1 MNPLSYI
8 EINKKNIVHNFKQF
22 RNYVNPKTKIISVV
36 KANAYGHGLAQ
47 VVQILDQYTDYFAV
61 DDIEELTILR
71 KYSTKPTLVMGYIQ
85 KKQLEEVTLLNGIP
99 VIYDIERAK
108 ILNEIGDRQ
117 NKKIKIHIKFDAE
130 LGRQGLLL
138 DQVKQFVIELKKL
151 PKIQPEAIYAHF
163 ANIEDL
169 QDPAQLTFLEHTH
182 AQKQID
188 LHKEATKIFQ
198 KNGYKDIKTHISST
212 AGTIVY
218 EKDENH
224 NDFVRVGIGLYG
236 MWPSNPVKQ
245 QFETKGI
252 ELRPTLR
259 WVSHIAQVKEV
270 EPNFPIAYGLTHI
283 TKHKTKIAIIPQG
296 YSDGWSRGLS
306 NRGEVLIRGERCKVL
321 GRIMMNMFVVDVTH
335 VPEVASEEEVVLLG
349 YQETQSITAEE
360 IAAKLTFEGDSGS
373 RLSSINYEITTNI
386 SQNLLRIIK

>member
-1 MNPLSYI
+1 MNSLSYI

-61 DDIEELTILR
+61 DDIEELDILR
-71 KYSTKPTLVMGYIQ
+71 KYSTKPTLVMGYVQ
-85 KKQLEEVTLLNGIP
+85 KKQLEEVILLNGIP
-99 VIYDIERAK
+99 VIYDIERAR

-117 NKKIKIHIKFDAE
+117 NRKIKIHIKFDAE

-138 DQVKQFVIELKKL
+138 NQVKQFVIELKTL
-151 PKIQPEAIYAHF
+151 PKIQPEAMYAHF

-169 QDPAQLTFLEHTH
+169 QDPAQLSFLEHTH

-188 LHKEATKIFQ
+188 LHKEAIKILK

-218 EKDENH
+218 EKNEHH
-224 NDFVRVGIGLYG
+224 NDFVRIGIGLYG
-236 MWPSNPVKQ
+236 MWPSEPVRQ
-245 QFETKGI
+245 QFESKGI
-252 ELRPTLR
+252 DLRPVLK
-259 WVSHIAQVKEV
+259 WVTHVAQVKEV

-283 TKHKTKIAIIPQG
+283 TKNKTKIAIIPQG

-335 VPEVASEEEVVLLG
+335 LPKIASEDTVILLG
-349 YQETQSITAEE
+349 DQDTQRITAEE
-360 IAAKLTFEGDSGS
+360 IASKLTFEGDSGS

-386 SQNLLRIIK
+386 SQNLQRIIV